1 VTGGERPTLTVIA
14 GPNGAGK
21 STLTA
26 SLHDSLRVPV
36 IDPDAIARSL
46 RPAAPEQAAME
57 AGREVIRRQIQYL
70 ESGTSFALET
80 TLAGTSMLRY
90 MEQARQ
96 RGFGVHL
103 IYIGIDNVQTTIDRI
118 AERVARGGHHV
129 PAPDVRR
136 RYTRSMR
143 NLARAIERADH
154 ATIIDN
160 SSDQG
165 PREVLTIDMG
175 RITAQVQDLPAWVT
189 SYLGAILTPWLDG
202 P

>member
-1 VTGGERPTLTVIA
+1 
-14 GPNGAGK
+14 
-21 STLTA
+21 
-26 SLHDSLRVPV
+26 
-36 IDPDAIARSL
+36 
-46 RPAAPEQAAME
+46 
-57 AGREVIRRQIQYL
+57 
-70 ESGTSFALET
+70 
-80 TLAGTSMLRY
+80 MLRY

-118 AERVARGGHHV
+118 AER
-129 PAPDVRR
+129 
-136 RYTRSMR
+136 SMR

-165 PREVLTIDMG
+165 PREVLAIDLG

-189 SYLGAILTPWLDG
+189 SHLGAILTPGLDG